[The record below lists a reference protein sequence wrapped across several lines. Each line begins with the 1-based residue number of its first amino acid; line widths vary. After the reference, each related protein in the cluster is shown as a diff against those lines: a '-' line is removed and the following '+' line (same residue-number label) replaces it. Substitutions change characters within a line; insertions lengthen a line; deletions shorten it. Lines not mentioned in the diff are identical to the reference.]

1 MPRSTRSTIEALK
14 RLCEAAD
21 IKLTRDGQNF
31 VPHIGVSKALGLG
44 PPSGKKSARALALAV
59 SAVRHRP
66 DWEEIREAV
75 AYDPGIRR
83 GDLRVN
89 VPRAGMA
96 GWEEDELTRLA
107 ITEEP

>member
-1 MPRSTRSTIEALK
+1 MRSTRSTVQALE

-44 PPSGKKSARALALAV
+44 PPAGKKSARALALVV
-59 SAVRHRP
+59 SAVRHRD
-66 DWEEIREAV
+66 DWKTIREQV

-83 GDLRVN
+83 GDLRIN
-89 VPRAGMA
+89 VPQAGMA

-107 ITEEP
+107 ITEEAS